1 MGAVAIRPTWS
12 RSCSSRSSWITTP
25 PDREFIFWIMG
36 FFSGLKW
43 LNKALCEN
51 RCGGALM
58 IEGRGGQPDGRGGQ
72 NWESGI
78 ALTMEA
84 VTFFR

>member
-1 MGAVAIRPTWS
+1 
-12 RSCSSRSSWITTP
+12 
-25 PDREFIFWIMG
+25 MG

-43 LNKALCEN
+43 LNKALCED